1 MTDTVLLFSDSL
13 PADQKARLAAR
24 YHLLDFSG
32 HANPAAAPGFDAALA
47 KAHGAIGVRM
57 RWSAEVIERATR
69 LRALSS
75 VSVGVDNCDVTAL
88 TQRGIPLGHTPDVL
102 TETTADT
109 AMALMLATARRVVE
123 LDAWVRA
130 GHWQAPVGPAQFG
143 VNVHHQC
150 LGIVGM
156 GRIGQ
161 AIARRA
167 ALGFGMNILYYN
179 RSRKPDIEAETGA
192 RQTELAQL
200 LASADFICAVLPAT
214 PETRHLFDAD
224 TFRQMQSHA
233 IFINIARGAI
243 MDETALVTALENN
256 HIRAAGLDVFEH
268 EPIPPDNPLLKRNDV
283 VTLPH
288 IGSATKQTRHDMARL
303 AVDNLIAGLEGRP
316 MPACYNASALGRN

>member
-1 MTDTVLLFSDSL
+1 
-13 PADQKARLAAR
+13 
-24 YHLLDFSG
+24 
-32 HANPAAAPGFDAALA
+32 
-47 KAHGAIGVRM
+47 
-57 RWSAEVIERATR
+57 
-69 LRALSS
+69 
-75 VSVGVDNCDVTAL
+75 
-88 TQRGIPLGHTPDVL
+88 
-102 TETTADT
+102 
-109 AMALMLATARRVVE
+109 
-123 LDAWVRA
+123 
-130 GHWQAPVGPAQFG
+130 
-143 VNVHHQC
+143 HHQC

-243 MDETALVTALENN
+243 MDEAAL
-256 HIRAAGLDVFEH
+256 
-268 EPIPPDNPLLKRNDV
+268 
-283 VTLPH
+283 
-288 IGSATKQTRHDMARL
+288 
-303 AVDNLIAGLEGRP
+303 
-316 MPACYNASALGRN
+316 